1 MSIIYAC
8 TSACYSWEVL
18 PENWNAVFVPD
29 NDANKCYKFNK
40 KYLHK
45 LSTVFG
51 WKLNRK
57 VAAMSKFGSGEENL
71 KFI

>member
-1 MSIIYAC
+1 MQINVRNL
-8 TSACYSWEVL
+8 T
-18 PENWNAVFVPD
+18 
-29 NDANKCYKFNK
+29 K

-57 VAAMSKFGSGEENL
+57 VAALSKFGSGEENL